1 MLVDH
6 ARARH
11 CGQVRQGDVVDDMVL
26 EDMPVIPWGYGGFN
40 SANTSAVTNV
50 VKDGPFDQWALE
62 KVQVVQ

>member
-1 MLVDH
+1 VEAGLPIYQQ
-6 ARARH
+6 A
-11 CGQVRQGDVVDDMVL
+11 DDMVL

-40 SANTSAVTNV
+40 SVNTASVTNV

>member
-1 MLVDH
+1 LPIYQQ
-6 ARARH
+6 A
-11 CGQVRQGDVVDDMVL
+11 DDMVL

-40 SANTSAVTNV
+40 SVNTASVTNV